1 MVMWFLLSFWGGIV
15 TFSSGV
21 MGLLGWTVAV
31 KGVWIVRGRGWCAH
45 LISQGAA
52 LDATDW
58 FGCNSGQ
65 KGGIWWPHDV
75 GRAPPF

>member
-1 MVMWFLLSFWGGIV
+1 MSNYGDVVFFIIL
-15 TFSSGV
+15 
-21 MGLLGWTVAV
+21 GLLGWKVS
-31 KGVWIVRGRGWCAH
+31 GLWCAH
-45 LISQGAA
+45 LISQGAV

-58 FGCNSGQ
+58 FGCNSGH